1 LDRSRKRPFDPVT
14 ISFAGFD
21 TSGLFLWGYVKE
33 RVFQEIP
40 TTREDMMERIQQA
53 FAAIRRETQR
63 NVRGSFYS
71 RIEKCV
77 EVNGRNFEH
86 LI

>member
-1 LDRSRKRPFDPVT
+1 MHRSRKRSFDPVAT
-14 ISFAGFD
+14 SFARFD
-21 TSGLFLWGYVKE
+21 TSGLFLWGYVKVS
-33 RVFQEIP
+33 VFQEIP

-53 FAAIRRETQR
+53 FVAIRRETLR
-63 NVRGSFYS
+63 NVRRSFYS
-71 RIEKCV
+71 TIERCV